1 MRTITWIV
9 AATAAVLFCGVIG
22 VRAHAA
28 SLTGGAISAAQTSSL
43 AEKAARCQW
52 RNGRRYCAPV
62 PRTNRGYGYGLSY
75 GRPRAEEL
83 PFGTSAWWHAMD
95 HESRGGASR

>member
-9 AATAAVLFCGVIG
+9 AATAAVLFCAVIG

-28 SLTGGAISAAQTSSL
+28 SLIVGAISTTQSSSL
-43 AEKAARCQW
+43 VEKAARCRW
-52 RNGRRYCAPV
+52 RNGRRYCALIA
-62 PRTNRGYGYGLSY
+62 RADRGYGYGLSY